1 MRRTITSLIITLTT
15 FSVSFGQNFKK
26 DIKEGLYLW
35 SPGLV
40 IQQTSDSLKIVQLR
54 VSKTHWLKVADVL
67 YDSMTKTK
75 LLSTLEPLLDEI
87 RPSDTYRIIKP
98 SKIIDIV
105 EFGGGRFSIII
116 PTNKGF
122 NSLNF
127 IKRDFGYE
135 MYFSNHEVKSN
146 RIKESIKRDTV
157 TYFKLYAFTLD
168 DLRNLKALKHFNN
181 MNPTETEA
189 LATAFQECTERNVK
203 LFDRDQTFGIAFD
216 EVDPMGIIGTRELLI
231 KSLLERGYYPLI
243 DSNDPDFIFDKIK
256 PFLKRKR

>member
-1 MRRTITSLIITLTT
+1 MKRTITVLIITLITS
-15 FSVSFGQNFKK
+15 SVLFGQNFKR
-26 DIKEGLYLW
+26 DIKEGLYVW
-35 SPGLV
+35 SPGFV
-40 IQQTSDSLKIVQLR
+40 IQQNSDSFKIVQLR
-54 VSKTHWLKVADVL
+54 VSKTHFLKAADVL
-67 YDSMTKTK
+67 YDSITKSK

-105 EFGGGRFSIII
+105 EFGKDRFSIIV
-116 PTNKGF
+116 PTDKGF
-122 NSLNF
+122 NSVNF

-146 RIKESIKRDTV
+146 RIKQSIKRDTV

-168 DLRNLKALKHFNN
+168 DLRNLKALKNFDN

-189 LATAFQECTERNVK
+189 LATAFQECAERNVK
-203 LFDRDQTFGIAFD
+203 LFDRNKNFRMVFD
-216 EVDPMGIIGTRELLI
+216 DPMGIIGGRELLI
-231 KSLLERGYYPLI
+231 KSLIEIRYCPLI
-243 DSNDPDFIFDKIK
+243 DSNDPDFIFEKMK